1 MFQIMFVLV
10 MVISLMYFIFC
21 LIIDWWSKKRK
32 TKESKQDVEAEVEK
46 LKKVNL
52 QEDLNHNGKRNNG
65 KCV

>member
-10 MVISLMYFIFC
+10 MVNSLLYFIFYQ
-21 LIIDWWSKKRK
+21 IVDWWSKKRK
-32 TKESKQDVEAEVEK
+32 TKESKQDVEAEAEK

-52 QEDLNHNGKRNNG
+52 QEDLNHNGKRNNK